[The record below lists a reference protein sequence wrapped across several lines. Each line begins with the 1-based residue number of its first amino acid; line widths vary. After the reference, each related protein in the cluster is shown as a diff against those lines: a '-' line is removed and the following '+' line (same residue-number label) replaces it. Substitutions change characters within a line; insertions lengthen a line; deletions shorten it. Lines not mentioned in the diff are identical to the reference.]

1 MSLRTFRYTWSCR
14 SRCRH
19 HYMSPYNVVSSY
31 LAVSPLPPKRR
42 SVFCYGIH
50 KITPICAFHSEMLYP
65 VRTFLNLGFLM
76 VISSSLLVLHI
87 LTTERLLRYSSLTFL
102 ELPHQKSQIATE
114 AFYLY
119 VNELF
124 VAEFALELVVL
135 SVNLLHGSDKS
146 WSDVFTMFVALH

>member
-1 MSLRTFRYTWSCR
+1 
-14 SRCRH
+14 
-19 HYMSPYNVVSSY
+19 
-31 LAVSPLPPKRR
+31 
-42 SVFCYGIH
+42 
-50 KITPICAFHSEMLYP
+50 MLCP
-65 VRTFLNLGFLM
+65 VRTFLNLKFLV

-102 ELPHQKSQIATE
+102 ELPHQKFQIATE

-135 SVNLLHGSDKS
+135 SVDFLHSLDKA
-146 WSDVFTMFVALH
+146 WSYVFAAFVALH

>member
-1 MSLRTFRYTWSCR
+1 
-14 SRCRH
+14 
-19 HYMSPYNVVSSY
+19 
-31 LAVSPLPPKRR
+31 
-42 SVFCYGIH
+42 
-50 KITPICAFHSEMLYP
+50 
-65 VRTFLNLGFLM
+65 M

-119 VNELF
+119 VKELF

-135 SVNLLHGSDKS
+135 SVNLLHGFNES